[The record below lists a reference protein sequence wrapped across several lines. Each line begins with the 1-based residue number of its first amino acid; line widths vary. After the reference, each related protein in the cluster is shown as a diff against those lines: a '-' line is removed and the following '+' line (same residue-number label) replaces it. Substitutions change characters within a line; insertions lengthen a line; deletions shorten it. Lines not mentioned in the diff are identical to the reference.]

1 MARYE
6 IYGHTE
12 TGRVR
17 ARNEDY
23 ILVGR
28 WVKNRGAMGLWLA
41 PDDDFLAAYGLLLAV
56 ADGIGGERHGA
67 TASRL
72 ALITLERQFY
82 GTVKNP
88 TLEAFQQALERALQH
103 ANAAVRSAADGHPDL
118 AGMGCTLAGVC
129 LTPVGYLVFGCGD
142 SRVYRSRHAMLK
154 PLTADDTVGQREVR
168 LGLLDPASAREQD
181 RTRTLV
187 RWVGSDRFLS
197 HLEPGPELRPGDRL
211 LVCTDGLH
219 DRVGDDLAAAL
230 NEDRTPLDRLGQ
242 DLAQRALDAAG
253 DDNLSLILF
262 RAAADEPAADAES
275 ACAQHST
282 GETLLSPHPLAG
294 EGLGVRATLANLTED
309 PNP

>member
-17 ARNEDY
+17 PRNEDH

-28 WVKNRGAMGLWLA
+28 CVKNRGVMGLWLKS
-41 PDDDFLAAYGLLLAV
+41 DDDFLAAYGLLLVV

-72 ALITLERQFY
+72 ALITLERHFH

-88 TLEAFQQALERALQH
+88 TLESFRQALESALQH
-103 ANAAVRSAADGHPDL
+103 ANAAVRAAADGHPDL
-118 AGMGCTLAGVC
+118 AGMGCTLAGIC
-129 LTPVGYLVFGCGD
+129 LTPVGYLVFSCGD

-154 PLTADDTVGQREVR
+154 PLTADNTVGQREVE

-187 RWVGSDRFLS
+187 RWVGSDRFIS

-219 DRVGDDLAAAL
+219 DLVNDDELAAAL
-230 NEDRTPLDRLGQ
+230 NDDQAPIDRLGQ
-242 DLAQRALDAAG
+242 NLAQRALDAAG
-253 DDNLSLILF
+253 DDNLSLILL
-262 RAAADEPAADAES
+262 RAIEDEPVTDATS
-275 ACAQHST
+275 DHA
-282 GETLLSPHPLAG
+282 HPL
-294 EGLGVRATLANLTED
+294 TEESQS
-309 PNP
+309 

>member
-1 MARYE
+1 MHRYE

-17 ARNEDY
+17 ARNEDH

-28 WVKNRGAMGLWLA
+28 CVKNRGAMGLWLE
-41 PDDDFLAAYGLLLAV
+41 PDDDFLADYGLLLAV

-72 ALITLERQFY
+72 VLITLEREFY
-82 GTVKNP
+82 GTKKRP
-88 TLEAFQQALERALQH
+88 EPDAFQTALDAALYRANQ
-103 ANAAVRSAADGHPDL
+103 AVRAAAEGHPDL

-154 PLTADDTVGQREVR
+154 PLTTDDTVGQREVE
-168 LGLLDPASAREQD
+168 LGLLDPASARDQD

-187 RWVGSDRFLS
+187 RWVGSDRFIS
-197 HLEPGPELRPGDRL
+197 HLEPGPDLRPGDRL

-219 DRVGDDLAAAL
+219 DLVGGDDLAAAL

-242 DLAQRALDAAG
+242 GLAQRALDAAG

-262 RAAADEPAADAES
+262 RAADDEPMADAASDRVHEL
-275 ACAQHST
+275 T
-282 GETLLSPHPLAG
+282 GELQP
-294 EGLGVRATLANLTED
+294 
-309 PNP
+309 

>member
-17 ARNEDY
+17 ARNEDH

-28 WVKNRGAMGLWLA
+28 CVKNRGAMGLWLA

-56 ADGIGGERHGA
+56 ADGIGVERHGA

-88 TLEAFQQALERALQH
+88 TLEAFQQALESALQH
-103 ANAAVRSAADGHPDL
+103 ANAAVRSAAEGHPDL

-129 LTPVGYLVFGCGD
+129 LTPFGYLVFGCGD
-142 SRVYRSRHAMLK
+142 SRVYRSRHTMLK
-154 PLTADDTVGQREVR
+154 PLTADDTVGQREVE
-168 LGLLDPASAREQD
+168 LGLLDPVSAREQD

-187 RWVGSDRFLS
+187 RWVGSDRFIS
-197 HLEPGPELRPGDRL
+197 HLEPGPELRAGDRL

-219 DRVGDDLAAAL
+219 DLVGDDDLAVAL
-230 NEDRTPLDRLGQ
+230 NDDRTPLDRLGQ
-242 DLAQRALDAAG
+242 GLAQRALDAAG

-262 RAAADEPAADAES
+262 RASTDDDPAADAPSDRARER
-275 ACAQHST
+275 AE
-282 GETLLSPHPLAG
+282 ETSP
-294 EGLGVRATLANLTED
+294 
-309 PNP
+309 